1 MGLLDQLR
9 EESSSA
15 KSSEQKE
22 KLRLEELQ
30 KSYDSIVTPKLE
42 QIWSFLKELEQHL
55 NYLKPEVYVDYEV
68 AGFGTFKN
76 LNQAHY
82 KMEKGRK
89 NILKR
94 IPFRYICDSNDT
106 LHLSIEGNRKLA
118 AVIEE
123 LDRIGLKYQ
132 CKKQRDANNEV
143 FAGEIEVQASVPVS
157 ITFEGVV
164 ETASI
169 QLTVKNYDSLT
180 TSKTF
185 LNPEHIDAE
194 FLDQLGLFI
203 LRKENSFL
211 KKELSEEEKQQFRKM
226 VKDAE
231 QERVHELK
239 KADGGEPN
247 D

>member
-15 KSSEQKE
+15 KSTEQKE
-22 KLRLEELQ
+22 KQRQEELQ
-30 KSYDSIVTPKLE
+30 KSYDSNVTPKLE
-42 QIWSFLKELEQHL
+42 QIWAFLKELEQHL
-55 NYLKPEVYVDYEV
+55 NYLKPEVYADYEV

-76 LNQAHY
+76 LNQAYY

-94 IPFRYICDSNDT
+94 IPFRYSCDSNDT
-106 LHLSIEGNRKLA
+106 LQLSIEGNRKLA
-118 AVIEE
+118 AIIEE

-132 CKKQRDANNEV
+132 CKKQRDADNEV

-157 ITFEGVV
+157 ITFEGIV

-169 QLTVKNYDSLT
+169 QIIVKNYDSLT

-185 LNPEHIDAE
+185 LNPEHIDDE
-194 FLDQLGLFI
+194 FLDQLGRYI
-203 LRKENSFL
+203 LRKENNFM

-231 QERVHELK
+231 QQREQEFKRLDEN
-239 KADGGEPN
+239 E
-247 D
+247 